1 MRRVLTILISL
12 VILMTLFPNRGFCVP
27 RSYRPKTGRLSPGEW
42 GKGIFVGGLAL
53 GGYAVYQMGK
63 DNGIKAAPEVFAVG
77 LVAVVLGG
85 VLAFADPETPLNR
98 FPDNPPKKKWK
109 PNAGFQL
116 SLSPTILPS
125 GSLGAEASLGFTW

>member
-1 MRRVLTILISL
+1 MRRTLTILIT
-12 VILMTLFPNRGFCVP
+12 VTILMTTIFNRGGFCAPAV
-27 RSYRPKTGRLSPGEW
+27 YRPKTGRLSPGEW

-85 VLAFADPETPLNR
+85 VLAFADPETPVDR
-98 FPDNPPKKKWK
+98 FPNNPPKKKAK
-109 PNAGFQL
+109 PVYHL
-116 SLSPTILPS
+116 SLSPAMLPN
-125 GSLGAEASLGFTW
+125 GHLGAEACLGFTW